1 MIVRILKE
9 HKQKCRRDNI
19 MATITHI
26 ADSVNQGS
34 GRVKNIRIA
43 YMTTQASPTIY
54 AIYDLRVTQGRCL
67 LEKDKD

>member
-43 YMTTQASPTIY
+43 YMTT
-54 AIYDLRVTQGRCL
+54 
-67 LEKDKD
+67 